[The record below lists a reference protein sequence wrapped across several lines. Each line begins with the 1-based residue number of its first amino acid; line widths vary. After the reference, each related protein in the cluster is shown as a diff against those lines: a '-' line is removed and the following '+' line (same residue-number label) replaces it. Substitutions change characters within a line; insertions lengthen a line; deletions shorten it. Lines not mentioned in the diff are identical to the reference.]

1 MFPVNQ
7 NFLSANAGLSNG
19 NNPCFPMYLSGAPT
33 AQTIYAPYGIVQV
46 GQIAIWPANG
56 AWMCIG
62 LLATVSGLTATWEQL
77 VSSTG
82 DLLSL
87 ITDSGTATPTAG
99 AITISGGTTGLTTS
113 ASGSTIDLT
122 GTLGVPNGGT
132 GIATA
137 TAYTLIAAGT
147 TATGAFQHLTSVGTS
162 GQYLVSNGAAEL
174 PTFQT
179 ATPQLV
185 VTPVAGA
192 TQAMLSNHTYIANDA
207 SKTTF
212 TLPTTSAVGDII
224 GIVGSQLNTGGWAIT
239 YTTGQSISG
248 PNESSTVTTG
258 NLTSTGAYGQTI
270 QIMCTVANLTWV
282 VIDNSG
288 GFTVA

>member
-1 MFPVNQ
+1 MLNPTNQ

-19 NNPCFPMYLSGAPT
+19 NNPCFPMYLSAAPT

-56 AWMCIG
+56 AWICIG
-62 LLATVSGLTATWEQL
+62 LLATVSGLTATWEQI
-77 VSSTG
+77 VSASGDVLSVTG
-82 DLLSL
+82 TANQILATPTTGNVVLSL
-87 ITDSGTATPTAG
+87 IGPYTPATYTAHGVLIGEGTSS
-99 AITISGGTTGLTTS
+99 I
-113 ASGSTIDLT
+113 
-122 GTLGVPNGGT
+122 V
-132 GIATA
+132 ATA
-137 TAYTLIAAGT
+137 TGSA
-147 TATGAFQHLTSVGTS
+147 
-162 GQYLVSNGAAEL
+162 GQYLVSNGASAD

-185 VTPVAGA
+185 VTPVAGT
-192 TQAMLSNHTYIANDA
+192 TQAMLSNHTYIAHSA

-248 PNESSTVTTG
+248 PNESSTVTSG
-258 NLTSTGAYGQTI
+258 NLTSTAAYGQAV
-270 QIMCTVANLTWV
+270 QIICTVANLTWV

-288 GFTVA
+288 SFTVA